1 MATNKKFERD
11 FIEVA
16 NSFPKLEASWN
27 AKLKMWLITGEL
39 DICDIK
45 GVYWN
50 NFNIVIAVPQNY
62 PYCVPIVIEKS
73 ILIPRDIDWHI
84 SEEGICC
91 LDVSHN
97 LTVQSKAGIHI
108 CDFIKEKVYP
118 FFANQLYR
126 FEDNKYAGNE
136 YAHYFEGI
144 IQYYREEHKLP
155 DEPSIVLLLSHVM
168 KKKRTERNMNC
179 PCGSGKKV
187 KHCHLQSIEIIKK
200 LGEERI
206 SKDINKL
213 KERLEY

>member
-50 NFNIVIAVPQNY
+50 TFNIVIAVPQNY

-91 LDVSHN
+91 LDVSH
-97 LTVQSKAGIHI
+97 
-108 CDFIKEKVYP
+108 
-118 FFANQLYR
+118 
-126 FEDNKYAGNE
+126 
-136 YAHYFEGI
+136 EGI